1 MTFEEEGL
9 NKSEKE
15 SPTCSKDIFRTVS
28 GLAIKNDWAI
38 QALDIETAFLQ
49 GEHIDRDIFVFPHLK
64 LMVQK
69 DISGNSINAYMAYL
83 MRHQNGFQELK
94 LLSNLIRD
102 VYRKLIRHYLYGMTI
117 ITKLK
122 ATFFIGKK
130 EKLNFI

>member
-1 MTFEEEGL
+1 
-9 NKSEKE
+9 
-15 SPTCSKDIFRTVS
+15 
-28 GLAIKNDWAI
+28 
-38 QALDIETAFLQ
+38 
-49 GEHIDRDIFVFPHLK
+49 
-64 LMVQK
+64 MVQK

-102 VYRKLIRHYLYGMTI
+102 VYQKLIRHYLYGMTI

-122 ATFFIGKK
+122 AAFFIGKK